1 MKILIQ
7 SDLFMRLDILQDC
20 LEKTLSDLG
29 EPLEFDTIEL
39 PTPSG
44 EVPLPRPDDSG
55 EDDVWNK
62 PTDGSRRV
70 YEVTGPI
77 DLLVGP
83 IRDADILVVHNA
95 AVTREVLEAGKRLK
109 VIACGRGGPV
119 SVDVL
124 AATEL
129 GIPVI
134 TTPGRNAK
142 AVAEFII
149 GMILTEVRNI
159 ARGWGGLKQ
168 SKWVKELYNFDLTH
182 SGLDGAVMGMVGFGR
197 VARSLAPL
205 AHAFNVEM
213 LAYDPYIDAGLMAQY
228 HVEKVTTLEELVPP
242 ADFVVIL
249 ARYTQETHQMIGER
263 EFALMRP
270 NAYFVNPA
278 RGGIVDYDALYSVLR
293 DRKIRGAMLDVF
305 ATEPLSADSPLLGL
319 DNVLMTPH
327 IAGATRETVY
337 LAGQMMA
344 DDIRRMLQGE
354 QPVNCINPE
363 VVDW

>member
-7 SDLFMRLDILQDC
+7 SDQFMTLDILQDC
-20 LEKTLSDLG
+20 LKEALSGLG

-44 EVPLPRPDDSG
+44 EVPLPRPDDP
-55 EDDVWNK
+55 EQDDAWNR
-62 PTDGSRRV
+62 PTGGSRRV

-77 DLLVGP
+77 DLLVEP
-83 IRDADILVVHNA
+83 VRDVDILVVHNA

-109 VIACGRGGPV
+109 AIACGRGGPV
-119 SVDVL
+119 SVDVE

-129 GIPVI
+129 SIPVI

-142 AVAEFII
+142 AVAEFTI

-159 ARGWGGLKQ
+159 ARGWDGLKQ
-168 SKWVKELYNFDLTH
+168 GKWVKELYNFDVTH
-182 SGLDGAVMGMVGFGR
+182 PGLDGAVMGMVGFGR

-205 AHAFNVEM
+205 AHAFNVKM
-213 LAYDPYIDAGLMAQY
+213 FAYDPYIDAGLMAQY
-228 HVEKVTTLEELVPP
+228 HVEKVTTLEELIPP
-242 ADFVVIL
+242 GDFLVIL
-249 ARYTQETHQMIGER
+249 ARHTEETHQMIGAR
-263 EFALMRP
+263 EFALMKP
-270 NAYFVNPA
+270 SAYFVNPA
-278 RGGIVDYDALYSVLR
+278 RGGIVNYDALYPVLR
-293 DRKIRGAMLDVF
+293 DRKIRGAMLDVY
-305 ATEPLSADSPLLGL
+305 ATEPLPADSPLLGL

-363 VVDW
+363 VFD

>member
-1 MKILIQ
+1 MKILVQ
-7 SDLFMRLDILQDC
+7 SDLFMTLDILQNC
-20 LEKTLSDLG
+20 LEETLRELD

-44 EVPLPRPDDSG
+44 EVPLPHPGDSA

-83 IRDADILVVHNA
+83 VRDADVLVVHNA
-95 AVTREVLEAGKRLK
+95 AVTRKVMEAGKRLK

-119 SVDVL
+119 SVDVE

-159 ARGWGGLKQ
+159 ARGWDGLKQ
-168 SKWVKELYNFDLTH
+168 SKWVKELYNFDVTH

-205 AHAFNVEM
+205 AHAFNVDM
-213 LAYDPYIDAGLMAQY
+213 FAYDPYIDAGLMAQY
-228 HVEKVTTLEELVPP
+228 HVEKVTTLEELIPL
-242 ADFVVIL
+242 ADFLVIL
-249 ARYTQETHQMIGER
+249 ARYTEETHQMIGGPEL
-263 EFALMRP
+263 ALMRP

-305 ATEPLSADSPLLGL
+305 ATEPLPADSPLLRL

-327 IAGATRETVY
+327 IAGATRETVH
-337 LAGQMMA
+337 LSGQMMA
-344 DDIRRMLQGE
+344 ADIRRMLRGE
-354 QPVNCINPE
+354 QPVNCINSE
-363 VVDW
+363 VFD